1 MKKIVTLLLS
11 AVMVLSLALCLA
23 GCGDSPKKQE
33 AIDAFNT
40 TSKEFNEVATL
51 INDNA
56 DAIDDEVIEV
66 FQEMSAL
73 LSEYKDLLEG
83 DAEISDDKY
92 DEMIEWFGTAQDWF
106 KDAKTEIEN
115 AVNAG

>member
-1 MKKIVTLLLS
+1 MKKIITLLLS
-11 AVMVLSLALCLA
+11 TVMILSLTLCLA
-23 GCGDSPKKQE
+23 GCGDNPKKQE

-40 TSKEFNEVATL
+40 TSTEFNEVATL

-56 DAIDDEVIEV
+56 DAIDSEVIEI

-73 LSEYKDLLEG
+73 LSEYKDILEG
-83 DAEISDDKY
+83 DAEISDEKY
-92 DEMIEWFGTAQDWF
+92 DEMIEWFGTAQDWI
-106 KDAKTEIEN
+106 KDAKAEIES